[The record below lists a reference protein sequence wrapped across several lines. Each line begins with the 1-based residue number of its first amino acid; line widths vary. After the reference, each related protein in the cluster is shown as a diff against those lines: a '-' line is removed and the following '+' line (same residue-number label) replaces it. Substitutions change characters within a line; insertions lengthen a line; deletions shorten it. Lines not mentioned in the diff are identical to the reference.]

1 MKRQVYPSSPFAPP
15 FSLGK
20 VSNGFKTDMWDFIL
34 VFFLCSVFGTKNAE
48 LFFCLPPTLIG

>member
-1 MKRQVYPSSPFAPP
+1 MKRQVKPSSPSAPP

-34 VFFLCSVFGTKNAE
+34 VFFLCSVLA
-48 LFFCLPPTLIG
+48 